1 MKYKPQ
7 TKDELIDLIEKKTKF
22 NKIDTSLITDM
33 SGLFK
38 DSMLRN
44 FSGIETWDTSNVKD
58 MSFMFFSAKSF
69 NHDISN
75 WNVSKVKNM
84 SNMFCLA
91 EKFNQPLNTWDVSKV
106 TNMSS
111 MFCNAVV

>member
-7 TKDELIDLIEKKTKF
+7 TKDELIDLIEKNTKF

-44 FSGIETWDTSNVKD
+44 FSGIETWDTALI
-58 MSFMFFSAKSF
+58 MIYLIGMYLKSL
-69 NHDISN
+69 I
-75 WNVSKVKNM
+75 WNIC
-84 SNMFCLA
+84 F
-91 EKFNQPLNTWDVSKV
+91 
-106 TNMSS
+106 
-111 MFCNAVV
+111 AVVNFLISLLIIGMFQT